1 MEAAGFEPS
10 VLALRHFGGARLW
23 DRRRTRRLV
32 KTAELLMARPDG
44 RLPRKLADRADLVG
58 LYRNDAP
65 KWALSEVGHPTL
77 PRRAPK
83 EGEMSPFRPA
93 RKVRCPPSVLQ
104 GR

>member
-58 LYRNDAP
+58 MYRLLGCERVTHAAVLEP
-65 KWALSEVGHPTL
+65 HRQLT
-77 PRRAPK
+77 RAAMA
-83 EGEMSPFRPA
+83 GT
-93 RKVRCPPSVLQ
+93 
-104 GR
+104 